1 MEHKDILNKIIKFTI
16 PLSALGIGAYAVF
29 RPLEIIPF
37 ILGILVG
44 TAGSVFRILILI
56 RAMKKITNNGNPQKA
71 KFIMQ
76 FNAVFR
82 YFFMI
87 AILLMVAFLH
97 SYNVINV
104 WGAIY
109 SIGVF
114 QIAVYLAN
122 YSINKK

>member
-16 PLSALGIGAYAVF
+16 PLSALGIGGYAVF

-37 ILGILVG
+37 TLGILIG
-44 TAGSVFRILILI
+44 TAGSALRILILI
-56 RAMKKITNNGNPQKA
+56 RAMEKISNNNNPQKA
-71 KFIMQ
+71 KLIMQ
-76 FNAVFR
+76 FNAIFR

-87 AILLMVAFLH
+87 AILLIIAFLH
-97 SYNVINV
+97 SYNVINF

-114 QIAVYLAN
+114 QIAIYLAN